1 MQESTIPLYLRTAE
15 NHAPRLSRICGCN
28 NFTGGCNFRCPF
40 CHNSEILGN
49 DAPPLYS
56 PDDILAFL
64 KKRSR
69 ILDGVC
75 ISGGEPC
82 LQPEALEDFIL
93 QVRSLGLHI
102 KLDTNGSR
110 PQVIRHLAEQGLLD
124 YIAMDIKAGPEHY
137 PAVCGVSPDIDSVQE
152 SVQWLLS
159 GVVPFEFRTT
169 AVKGLHTSED
179 FRQIGPWIA
188 GCPDYYIQNY
198 VPSERVLHQTDFLIY
213 KRRAAFF
220 CGNYCPLY
228 RSGLIFAESITN
240 GSTGVYPY
248 TSIRISRLHPA
259 VFLPAQNGENRTSR
273 PYIFHC

>member
-1 MQESTIPLYLRTAE
+1 MESASAAE
-15 NHAPRLSRICGCN
+15 NPAFSQKRWRTSS
-28 NFTGGCNFRCPF
+28 FR
-40 CHNSEILGN
+40 
-49 DAPPLYS
+49 
-56 PDDILAFL
+56 
-64 KKRSR
+64 
-69 ILDGVC
+69 
-75 ISGGEPC
+75 
-82 LQPEALEDFIL
+82 
-93 QVRSLGLHI
+93 VRSLGLRI

-198 VPSERVLHQTDFLIY
+198 VPSERVLHPDGFSSFTKEEL
-213 KRRAAFF
+213 
-220 CGNYCPLY
+220 L
-228 RSGLIFAESITN
+228 SFAEITAPF
-240 GSTGVYPY
+240 TGQVNLRGIDY
-248 TSIRISRLHPA
+248 
-259 VFLPAQNGENRTSR
+259 
-273 PYIFHC
+273 

>member
-1 MQESTIPLYLRTAE
+1 MQESTNPLI
-15 NHAPRLSRICGCN
+15 ICGLQKTTLLDYPGYVAATI
-28 NFTGGCNFRCPF
+28 FTGGCNFRCPF

-93 QVRSLGLHI
+93 QVRSLGLRI

-137 PAVCGVSPDIDSVQE
+137 PTVCGISPDIDSVQE

-159 GVVPFEFRTT
+159 GAVPFEFRTT

-198 VPSERVLHQTDFLIY
+198 VPSERVLHPDGFSSFTKEELLF
-213 KRRAAFF
+213 
-220 CGNYCPLY
+220 
-228 RSGLIFAESITN
+228 FAEITAPF
-240 GSTGVYPY
+240 TGQVKLRGIDY
-248 TSIRISRLHPA
+248 
-259 VFLPAQNGENRTSR
+259 
-273 PYIFHC
+273 